1 MSVVR
6 TNASTDELFLT
17 LNGKLSTIFFLM
29 KLQKYFKLFI
39 HVCLACCGTVAL
51 VVLGKLANIRKLA
64 KDHSYGSAANVCPD
78 MIMHQ
83 CK

>member
-1 MSVVR
+1 
-6 TNASTDELFLT
+6 
-17 LNGKLSTIFFLM
+17 M

-64 KDHSYGSAANVCPD
+64 KDLSYGSAASGGIFENLNLQERHLRFIQFIKP
-78 MIMHQ
+78 
-83 CK
+83 